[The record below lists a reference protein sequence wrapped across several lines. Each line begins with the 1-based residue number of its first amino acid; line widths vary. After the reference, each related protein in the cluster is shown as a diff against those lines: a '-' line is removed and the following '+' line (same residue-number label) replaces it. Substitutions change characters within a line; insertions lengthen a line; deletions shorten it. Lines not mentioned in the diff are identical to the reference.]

1 MCGGGVGRR
10 GGHIAMALGGMLVE
24 GREQEWENEWRD
36 LSMNVGGKEGAPRVH
51 ALPWDYGK
59 AG

>member
-1 MCGGGVGRR
+1 
-10 GGHIAMALGGMLVE
+10 MALGGMLVE